1 MDIHINI
8 SSILLLHHIHTS
20 IYTYTYIFPSFS
32 SLSFSLHRIIH
43 QQQIQPSTAN
53 YYFACLKRN
62 NYNNNKSSSSSSSM
76 QSIQSASIP
85 GPSSASSSP
94 SSSPSTSSSSTAI
107 NNVDTSMRDNV
118 FLAASLLISMALY
131 CITPLLEYNLR
142 HQGDY
147 SNTNVVPS
155 STAAVAA
162 MRRRRKYTIENMK
175 GENITMNNGNNNKNN
190 NKRDKV
196 IVLDLDECLIH
207 ASPKQSRTSYPIQL
221 IDQRE
226 NEVVWI
232 QERPYL
238 QEFLLFCH
246 QHFEK
251 VFLFTAGEECYA
263 IPIVENII
271 MKYNLPPFTQVFSR
285 ADCNFDNHLSPLKDI
300 KKACPDLSKVFLI
313 DDNPRVI
320 NDWPSNSIRIRPFT
334 PNKNSSRRAR
344 SDTNTTV
351 MTTATAATAT
361 TVAFDTSDTG
371 SVRGVLSQQQQ
382 QQLKDAE
389 LVRLMPLLQKISLFD
404 GDIRDQLNSYSV
416 YGTL

>member
-1 MDIHINI
+1 MQ
-8 SSILLLHHIHTS
+8 SIQLTS
-20 IYTYTYIFPSFS
+20 IPGPSSTS
-32 SLSFSLHRIIH
+32 SP
-43 QQQIQPSTAN
+43 PSSSVAATT
-53 YYFACLKRN
+53 
-62 NYNNNKSSSSSSSM
+62 SSSSSSSTG
-76 QSIQSASIP
+76 ID
-85 GPSSASSSP
+85 
-94 SSSPSTSSSSTAI
+94 
-107 NNVDTSMRDNV
+107 NVDFTMRDNV

-147 SNTNVVPS
+147 NSTTIVPS
-155 STAAVAA
+155 SSML
-162 MRRRRKYTIENMK
+162 MRKRRRKYTIENISMS
-175 GENITMNNGNNNKNN
+175 NGNSNGN

-221 IDQRE
+221 VDDRE

-271 MKYNLPPFTQVFSR
+271 MKYNLPSFTQVFSR
-285 ADCNFDNHLSPLKDI
+285 ADCNFDNHLCPLKDI

-334 PNKNSSRRAR
+334 PNSSSSRSRRSR

-351 MTTATAATAT
+351 MTTATAATAAT
-361 TVAFDTSDTG
+361 AATIAVDASDTR
-371 SVRGVLSQQQQ
+371 SVRSLASQQPQKQQ
-382 QQLKDAE
+382 KDAE
-389 LVRLMPLLQKISLFD
+389 LVKLMPLLQKISLFD

-416 YGTL
+416 YGTF